1 MSKIIKTAEPAANAV
16 EAYEHDLLD
25 VSVALSDEE
34 MGSIDPA
41 VIMAEARA
49 EAEEKV
55 HEAYAEG
62 LRRGEEAGRERFDES
77 LAECEAALQEAGQAI
92 LKAQTEFV
100 ESLEPQV
107 VSVIEA
113 IALRILRRE
122 STTDP
127 ELVKTMAR
135 EALTCLTGQEQ
146 LLVRVNPQDA
156 QALRD
161 HRVDLLSEI
170 EGIDHFEIIDDDSVS
185 PGGCVTE
192 SDRAHIDARFESQL
206 KEILDR
212 LME

>member
-1 MSKIIKTAEPAANAV
+1 MSKIIKTAERAANV
-16 EAYEHDLLD
+16 IEAYERDLLD
-25 VSVALSDEE
+25 VSVALSNEE
-34 MGSIDPA
+34 IGSVDPA

-55 HEAYAEG
+55 QEAYAEG

-77 LAECEAALQEAGQAI
+77 LAECEAALQQAGRAI
-92 LKAQTEFV
+92 LEAQTEFI

-113 IALRILRRE
+113 IAFRILRRE

-212 LME
+212 LKE

>member
-1 MSKIIKTAEPAANAV
+1 MSKIIKTAERAANGIV
-16 EAYEHDLLD
+16 AYEHDLLD

-34 MGSIDPA
+34 MPTVDPA
-41 VIMAEARA
+41 VVMAEARV

-55 HEAYAEG
+55 QEAYAEG
-62 LRRGEEAGRERFDES
+62 MRRGEQAGRERFDES
-77 LAECEAALQEAGQAI
+77 LAECEAALQAAGRAI
-92 LKAQTEFV
+92 LEAQTEFI

-107 VSVIEA
+107 ISVIDA
-113 IALRILRRE
+113 IALRILRKE
-122 STTDP
+122 STTDR

-170 EGIDHFEIIDDDSVS
+170 EGINHFEIIDDDSVS

-192 SDRAHIDARFESQL
+192 SDRAHIDSRFESQL